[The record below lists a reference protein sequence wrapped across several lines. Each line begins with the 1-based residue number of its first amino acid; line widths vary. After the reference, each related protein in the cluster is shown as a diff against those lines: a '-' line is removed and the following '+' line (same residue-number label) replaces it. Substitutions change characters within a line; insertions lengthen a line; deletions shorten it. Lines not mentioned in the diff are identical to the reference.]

1 MAAFAAGAHDR
12 RLDGRAAS
20 ANTLPTVFDDERIS
34 VGFTGKPRIMPPT
47 RYPDPIC
54 QTKDWYRE
62 IDDGTLVRWRSEPPS
77 VIGMHGSGA
86 PTNRLPPNARA
97 SSSAGHAS
105 SSSPNVNTVQAP
117 ALATGACSF
126 LNPRTTDTVVAPQE
140 AFDRLRRDSGPAKI
154 SPPQP
159 TASQAWPHG
168 GASAAVA
175 QGITIDG
182 KAIGVIRPTD
192 ADAAGK
198 NLPSTAQ
205 LAEALRAIPA
215 SQRAHTT
222 KVILS
227 PRPHPESKPLA
238 TIAGEAGRGEI
249 TLFPVNKS
257 QSQNDFDNR
266 VMHESGHNYQGTLW
280 NSGAA
285 VGEWQTAATADHSLP
300 SQYAGFNPGDDFCE
314 FGVLYNTAR
323 GTPCEA
329 SARKLY
335 PNRWVKMVE
344 YQSR

>member
-1 MAAFAAGAHDR
+1 
-12 RLDGRAAS
+12 
-20 ANTLPTVFDDERIS
+20 
-34 VGFTGKPRIMPPT
+34 MPPL
-47 RYPDPIC
+47 RYPGPTC

-62 IDDGTLVRWRSEPPS
+62 IDDGTLARWRSEPPS
-77 VIGMHGSGA
+77 TIGTPASGA
-86 PTNRLPPNARA
+86 LPNRLPANAA
-97 SSSAGHAS
+97 
-105 SSSPNVNTVQAP
+105 QAP
-117 ALATGACSF
+117 APATDACSF
-126 LNPRTTDTVVAPQE
+126 LNPRTSDTVVAPQE

-154 SPPQP
+154 SAPQT

-168 GASAAVA
+168 GTSAAVA
-175 QGITIDG
+175 QEITIDG
-182 KAIGVIRPTD
+182 KAIAVIRPTD

-215 SQRAHTT
+215 GQRARTA

-227 PRPHPESKPLA
+227 PRPHPESTPSA
-238 TIAGEAGRGEI
+238 TIAGEAGGGEI

-266 VMHESGHNYQGTLW
+266 LMHESGHNYQGTLW

-285 VGEWQTAATADHSLP
+285 VGEWQTAATADHNLP
-300 SQYAGFNPGDDFCE
+300 SPYAGANTGDDFSE

-329 SARKLY
+329 SARQLY
-335 PNRWVKMVE
+335 PNRWAKMTE

>member
-1 MAAFAAGAHDR
+1 
-12 RLDGRAAS
+12 
-20 ANTLPTVFDDERIS
+20 
-34 VGFTGKPRIMPPT
+34 MPPL
-47 RYPDPIC
+47 RYPGPIC

-62 IDDGTLVRWRSEPPS
+62 IDDGTLIRWRSEPPS
-77 VIGMHGSGA
+77 AIGTPASGA
-86 PTNRLPPNARA
+86 PPNRLPANAA
-97 SSSAGHAS
+97 
-105 SSSPNVNTVQAP
+105 QAP
-117 ALATGACSF
+117 AVAADACSF
-126 LNPRTTDTVVAPQE
+126 LNPRTTGTVVAPQE

-168 GASAAVA
+168 GTSAAVA
-175 QGITIDG
+175 QEITIDG
-182 KAIGVIRPTD
+182 KAIVVIRPTD

-215 SQRAHTT
+215 SQRARTA

-227 PRPHPESKPLA
+227 PRPHPESTPSA
-238 TIAGEAGRGEI
+238 TIAGEAGGGEI

-266 VMHESGHNYQGTLW
+266 LMHESGHNSQGTLW

-285 VGEWQTAATADHSLP
+285 VGEWQTAATADHNLP
-300 SQYAGFNPGDDFCE
+300 SPYAGANTGDDFCE
-314 FGVLYNTAR
+314 FGVLYTTAR

-329 SARKLY
+329 SARQLY
-335 PNRWVKMVE
+335 PNRWAKMAE
-344 YQSR
+344 YQLR